1 MLTLFFCRSTDNLNA
16 VSDNDRIEAGSHHS
30 APYGACI
37 LVREHA
43 SRTGTECTT
52 DLQVEH
58 ASRVRGGLRTG
69 EAQGS
74 C

>member
-1 MLTLFFCRSTDNLNA
+1 MRTLSVYHSTGSL
-16 VSDNDRIEAGSHHS
+16 VVTSDNDRKEVGSHHS

-43 SRTGTECTT
+43 LRTGTECTT